1 MKPVK
6 THVTN
11 PGMKQVKIPVTNP
24 GMKPVKNWKS
34 HLLTTSGLVFL

>member
-34 HLLTTSGLVFL
+34 HLLTTSGLV